1 MSKPDFQ
8 TTLISQVQNETTL
21 LEFVARYNTTEE
33 CVNACMRGY
42 KERSFVYLLTADFE
56 GTECCIY
63 VGKTKSQYTRFLSHI
78 KRFDFDYIYL
88 FECDQKY
95 MLESESLIIKKFKP
109 LYNKKDNPLALRYSQ
124 IFNID
129 YCGFQTFERIEGY
142 LRMKREYENV
152 GLFGFS
158 LNPVIYSVLEKKSI
172 ERCCNCSETLQLI
185 LEEIFKDEIATELQ
199 NPQEHIQ
206 TNLTTTIKY
215 AKNHG
220 CSRESIKQFLK
231 EKNRISGAVRIG
243 RDWVLP
249 KDAYFPEDRR
259 KKYLDKND

>member
-8 TTLISQVQNETTL
+8 TNLISQVQNETTIL
-21 LEFVARYNTTEE
+21 KFVARYNTTEE
-33 CVNACMRGY
+33 CVNACMQGY
-42 KERSFVYLLTADFE
+42 KGRSFVYLLTTDFE

-63 VGKTKSQYTRFLSHI
+63 VGKTKSQYTRFLAHI
-78 KRFDFDYIYL
+78 KKFDFDHIYL
-88 FECDQKY
+88 FECDSKY
-95 MLESESLIIKKFKP
+95 LLESESLIIKKFKP
-109 LYNKKDNPLALRYSQ
+109 LYNKKDNPLALRYAR

-129 YCGFQTFERIEGY
+129 YDTFQTSQKIQSH
-142 LRMKREYENV
+142 LCAKREYEIT

-158 LNPVIYSVLEKKSI
+158 LNSAIYSVLELKSA
-172 ERCCNCSETLQLI
+172 ERHCNCSEMLQLI
-185 LEEIFKDEIATELQ
+185 LEEYFHDEIATELQ
-199 NPQEHIQ
+199 NSQEHLQ

-215 AKNHG
+215 AKSHG

-243 RDWVLP
+243 RDWIIP

-259 KKYLDKND
+259 KKY

>member
-8 TTLISQVQNETTL
+8 TNLISQVQNETTL

-33 CVNACMRGY
+33 CVNACMQGY
-42 KERSFVYLLTADFE
+42 KGRSFVYLLTTDFE

-63 VGKTKSQYTRFLSHI
+63 VGKTKSQYTRFLAHI
-78 KRFDFDYIYL
+78 KKFDFNHIYL
-88 FECDQKY
+88 FECDPKY
-95 MLESESLIIKKFKP
+95 LLESESLIIKKIKP
-109 LYNKKDNPLALRYSQ
+109 LYNKNLCD
-124 IFNID
+124 
-129 YCGFQTFERIEGY
+129 
-142 LRMKREYENV
+142 KREYEIT

-158 LNPVIYSVLEKKSI
+158 LNSAIYSVLELKSA
-172 ERCCNCSETLQLI
+172 ERHCNCSEMLQLI
-185 LEEIFKDEIATELQ
+185 LEEYFHDEIAAELQ
-199 NPQEHIQ
+199 NSQEHLQ

-215 AKNHG
+215 AKSHG

-243 RDWVLP
+243 SDWIIP

-259 KKYLDKND
+259 KKY